1 MIGGSFWTFVIWPG
15 VEQAYPDHARAMEYA
30 ESDAYRVIDPG
41 VATLPDCVTSLE
53 HLNALAEMR
62 APAAFIAAEELNRSG
77 RCGVVEGGNIARGLS
92 MSLYSRAMNFEERS
106 TRFINEKFHWTGLTE
121 GQQYFWRGYP
131 ETRECFSDEEFDLSG
146 WRAWQDENNG
156 YRDIRM
162 SRMQRDYECGQQR
175 EALGRTYLDHPD
187 ARWWSEF
194 VFPTLDLEYFGH
206 YENEPTPYRF
216 SSPCSALMRNP
227 TEQDRYGQ
235 SLREMAS
242 IGQAEATDRWL
253 SSGLFEPDREF
264 WSCVAEDIPHFFRH
278 SQAWNGGYDT
288 PFWYAVHAIRT
299 QHEAGLGHL
308 PEITAD
314 IGEDCMVLA
323 EDIAEGLRPIIPGPP
338 VDDPQLRQLIV
349 SSIAC
354 QPEGLRDP
362 TEYWNENYHGLNTT
376 GYLPPEAV
384 FILPSFEPIFRRVD
398 DQSEPEN

>member
-1 MIGGSFWTFVIWPG
+1 
-15 VEQAYPDHARAMEYA
+15 
-30 ESDAYRVIDPG
+30 
-41 VATLPDCVTSLE
+41 
-53 HLNALAEMR
+53 
-62 APAAFIAAEELNRSG
+62 
-77 RCGVVEGGNIARGLS
+77 

-121 GQQYFWRGYP
+121 GQHFFWLGYP

-162 SRMQRDYECGQQR
+162 SRMQRDYECGQQL
-175 EALGRTYLDHPD
+175 EALGRTYLDHPDVIMRSNAAWLIRRAGWGYNPD

-216 SSPCSALMRNP
+216 SGPCSALMRNS
-227 TEQDRYGQ
+227 TDADRYGQ
-235 SLREMAS
+235 SLREMAAM
-242 IGQAEATDRWL
+242 GQVEATGRWL
-253 SSGLFEPDREF
+253 SSGLFGPDQEF
-264 WSCVAEDIPHFFRH
+264 WSCVAEDIPDFFRH

-299 QHEAGLGHL
+299 EHEAGLGHL

-323 EDIAEGLRPIIPGPP
+323 EEIAEGLRPIVPGPP
-338 VDDPQLRQLIV
+338 VDDPQLRQLIL
-349 SSIAC
+349 SSIVC
-354 QPEGLRDP
+354 QPAGLRDP
-362 TEYWNENYHGLNTT
+362 AEYWNGDYAERHRGE
-376 GYLPPEAV
+376 YLPPEAV
-384 FILPSFEPIFRRVD
+384 YILPSFEPIFRRVD
-398 DQSEPEN
+398 DQNETEN